1 MPFIR
6 LATGALVGDRW
17 REKGEVVEFPP
28 RLAEAYV
35 KAGKGIAVSG
45 PDPIQTATAPPH
57 GEQAVSPRQR
67 PTK

>member
-6 LATGALVGDRW
+6 LAVGALVGDRW

-28 RLAEAYV
+28 RLAEAYI

-45 PDPIQTATAPPH
+45 PDPIEKAVAHPH
-57 GEQAVSPRQR
+57 GEQALAPRQR
-67 PTK
+67 PGK